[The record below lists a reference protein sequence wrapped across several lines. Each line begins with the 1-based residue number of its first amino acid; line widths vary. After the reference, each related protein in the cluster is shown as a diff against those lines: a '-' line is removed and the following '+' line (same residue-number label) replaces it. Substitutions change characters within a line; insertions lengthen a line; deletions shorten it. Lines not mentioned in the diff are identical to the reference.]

1 MSTAKKN
8 STDDEATYYREWK
21 EHLADT
27 NFDHDMI
34 DTFTPSMLMN
44 QKMVLHSIYIGP
56 TFKCS
61 ALLDAPILDHLPEPY
76 TLCRP
81 SPANTYKIAPAGNK
95 GMGMFATRNIPTGG
109 LILVERPIVVWPLMW
124 FTPGIS
130 IYDKL
135 VERLEPPERRELF
148 SLGNCK
154 SEDECGAAE
163 GILRTNA
170 FIFLFLKECRALS
183 RSLFNHESM

>member
-1 MSTAKKN
+1 MIIRELRPSLTLPFHFSALTSSAMADSKSKEMSTAKKN

-34 DTFTPSMLMN
+34 GTFTPSVLMN

-109 LILVERPIVVWPLMW
+109 LILVQV
-124 FTPGIS
+124 G
-130 IYDKL
+130 
-135 VERLEPPERRELF
+135 
-148 SLGNCK
+148 
-154 SEDECGAAE
+154 GAA
-163 GILRTNA
+163 
-170 FIFLFLKECRALS
+170 
-183 RSLFNHESM
+183 